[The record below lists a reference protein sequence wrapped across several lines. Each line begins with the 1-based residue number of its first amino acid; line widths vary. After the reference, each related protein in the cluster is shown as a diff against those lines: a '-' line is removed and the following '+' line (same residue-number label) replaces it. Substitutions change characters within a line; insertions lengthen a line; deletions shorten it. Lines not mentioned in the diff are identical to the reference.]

1 MNTSP
6 LPRDLKFPEDQ
17 DPEAFHSTSVIGG
30 EFGITAKLSKLED
43 IIEWQEGRRKFTRG
57 YYRLVEGPQLS
68 RLQQGFSRHF
78 SIRHAI
84 AFSSLPSALLELLE
98 LLFNR
103 YEESRLKVIWEHLDP
118 GFSFLVNSLQSLR
131 RPVTFFPG
139 NLEDPLKNLESG
151 KQQVL
156 LIALKKPLHWMQ
168 NHQEQL
174 KAVTAAK
181 IPIVVCSP
189 SFTAFEVFPENADYW
204 VTSLSCEK
212 DGISVDGGIV
222 LGNKDR
228 QMNELREI
236 RKKRGNVLSLR
247 SASIMLENLDQAENL
262 PSPKTGN
269 TNSADSK
276 QQVLNQLCRLEE
288 AESGLLY
295 PSGMSAIS
303 SVVSLLRR
311 PEKPKVI
318 VIGLLY
324 TDTYGFLESPFR
336 GKKDTTCYLKTD
348 EIDQLEQHLDDQT
361 ACILTETIT
370 NPLLEIPDLEQL
382 GRISQKN
389 HIPLVIDNTLATPV
403 NCKPLD
409 WGADLVIHSTSK
421 YLNGNNNHGGGVAL
435 FRTDKWKWVMERY
448 HQQWGLEPGIH
459 EIRTLLQNLEDFGER
474 MERFNSNGVKAVDFL
489 QKHPAVEKVFHGSL
503 TYQERTSPEWLMG
516 YGSVV
521 SFTLISGNLES
532 LRLFYDQLPAPLLKA
547 PTLGS
552 NQTLVCPYALLAH
565 YHEPPSFFEHHS
577 IPRHLV
583 RLAVGCEED
592 LDPVFAAL
600 DQGLNQIL

>member
-1 MNTSP
+1 MCI
-6 LPRDLKFPEDQ
+6 RD
-17 DPEAFHSTSVIGG
+17 
-30 EFGITAKLSKLED
+30 
-43 IIEWQEGRRKFTRG
+43 
-57 YYRLVEGPQLS
+57 
-68 RLQQGFSRHF
+68 
-78 SIRHAI
+78 
-84 AFSSLPSALLELLE
+84 
-98 LLFNR
+98 
-103 YEESRLKVIWEHLDP
+103 RLKA
-118 GFSFLVNSLQSLR
+118 F
-131 RPVTFFPG
+131 
-139 NLEDPLKNLESG
+139 
-151 KQQVL
+151 
-156 LIALKKPLHWMQ
+156 
-168 NHQEQL
+168 
-174 KAVTAAK
+174 TAAK

-228 QMNELREI
+228 QINELREI

-247 SASIMLENLDQAENL
+247 NASIMLENLGQAENL
-262 PSPKTGN
+262 PSPKTSN

-348 EIDQLEQHLDDQT
+348 EIDQLEQILDDQT

-421 YLNGNNNHGGGVAL
+421 YLNGNNNHGGGVVL
-435 FRTDKWKWVMERY
+435 FRTDKWKWAMERY

-459 EIRTLLQNLEDFGER
+459 EIRTLLQNL
-474 MERFNSNGVKAVDFL
+474 
-489 QKHPAVEKVFHGSL
+489 
-503 TYQERTSPEWLMG
+503 
-516 YGSVV
+516 
-521 SFTLISGNLES
+521 
-532 LRLFYDQLPAPLLKA
+532 
-547 PTLGS
+547 
-552 NQTLVCPYALLAH
+552 
-565 YHEPPSFFEHHS
+565 
-577 IPRHLV
+577 
-583 RLAVGCEED
+583 
-592 LDPVFAAL
+592 
-600 DQGLNQIL
+600 